1 MTEIKNFDGDIS
13 VGRHAVVGGNAKV
26 CGGMTVGKNLKVEGW
41 LDAKNLK
48 AANKGVFLNEES
60 LKNAYQEPKDGWWAL
75 VGDTLPAALWVASDG
90 KWRNTGGTGGDILL
104 ESEVLADIKERLARA
119 QEGVDAATTKNAEQD
134 KRLAN
139 AEVLNTKQNER
150 LLNYVYPKLYQL
162 NEGAGALPFDGMYS
176 GSASVLSGRKTA
188 AEEGCTYKVV
198 FALKKFLLQEISPG
212 GVTIGLYEEWDKIIS
227 DRDSSEHYAKRDC
240 LYYVYTE
247 GEGSYYYYVDADG
260 NISEKSGTY
269 VLRKLIDETKAK
281 VSTNTE
287 KLDVQERYV
296 AALNAASSEHSQKIG
311 AIEGRA
317 GNIET
322 KNAEQDKKIVS
333 LINRLNKQEE
343 VVVSLP
349 FDGFT
354 DTAADRLMP
363 FNPKDTYSYQLLF
376 STASNSFV
384 LRVVDNANQVT
395 KYIGTYSSWNAVDG
409 AQASSYYE
417 RRDTLYKYL
426 DLSYGA
432 YRYYYYGEDGSF
444 FEAPGTKYLSRI
456 IEKQG
461 GKIDENT
468 QKVEELQAQVS
479 SIEKVEDIQ
488 WGVGRHM
495 NVFIEKGDF
504 HIHGERT
511 DANDGLP
518 ILNAASGHTID
529 ARLTVLDSS
538 LTNGTGAKTDI
549 CVTQVL
555 RLSNRTGGDGHVFV
569 RTGQAVSKAELKAT
583 GSTKWSTW
591 EKLMGIFEKNAVT
604 NIDDLNTYTT
614 NGMYSGLFTNAESKS
629 LGGLQFNQ
637 GDTFLIVTVNGYAA
651 SAFGTAQLTQ
661 MLYLL
666 PTKKDNATA
675 KMYMRTAWWNVNANP
690 KRWEWGNF
698 DGLAKNSEVSG
709 MFGIISDAFE
719 GLDGRIDENKGKI
732 ESVEDKLNNYADT
745 FPQNPVASSES
756 NGLMSVT
763 DKAKVDNYPEQFVL
777 DLGILNSQADGEH
790 AAARSEVAGNRNIS
804 FIRFQVRGVHDLKT
818 TLIMQWPNGINVTA
832 QIMCVDKQQWRRN
845 VTGATG
851 VVGAPTNAYTWERT
865 APHKIDYDEQRRMI
879 QLKDYENKT
888 VSQGVELPL
897 ATSSQPGLMNST
909 DKTKL
914 DRLAIDTTWDEQQHM
929 NAFTETGEYHIHGI
943 RTRDNDGLPIINSGG
958 GHTID
963 GLLTVL
969 DSSLENGTGAKTDI
983 CVTQIL
989 RLSNR
994 TGGDGHVFVRTGQA
1008 VSKAELKATGSTK
1021 WGTWEK
1027 LMGIFEKNAV
1037 TNIADLDTYTTNGMY
1052 SGLFADTTLQ
1062 SLGGLQFTPGDTFL
1076 MVTVN
1081 GYAASTFGTPQ
1092 LTQMLYRLP
1101 SKQGSIGFARMYV
1114 RTAYWD
1120 ASAKSWNF
1128 QNWDKLATG
1137 NDLSPITEELQS
1149 AKTLANNNAG
1159 RISDVEGRVSGAEGR
1174 IAAIE
1179 NIIPEE
1185 YGLST
1190 IVELGSFKN
1199 FALLLSEA
1207 AKFERVS
1214 NIGISLMHG
1223 SYLNEGSLY
1232 NGAIIIQ
1239 QTNADSCTS
1248 VQYIFLEGRRFTRFI
1263 RYSSTDVVEV
1273 QGVQNDG
1280 VRDIELKGGV
1290 LQLIDMWSNP
1300 IGIGATLPDDSN
1312 IYEGNAT
1319 LSTVPIV
1326 MAKAQGGTVTAT
1338 LMPATSARAG
1348 VMTAADKEKLDAL
1361 SIGEGGGTVDNALL
1375 TEVQEKAQSAL
1386 NTAIAAKTTAQG
1398 AQTTADNANTAAQE
1412 AKATADGIAAKANSA
1427 SIAAAEAKQ
1436 TAGAAKSAADAAQT
1450 TANSAQT
1457 AAQEAKATATSAQ
1470 TTATSAQ
1477 TTATSAQTT
1486 ATSAQTTANSAQ
1498 AAAAEALSNSEN
1510 AQTAANAAQET
1521 ANSAREAATAA
1532 STAAQEAKSAAETA
1546 QSTATAAQTKNSEQD
1561 ARLDNIEARIDP
1573 DIAGRVWNED
1583 NGTPKAESYYG
1594 SVKALRDLPKRL
1606 GLGRYIVKDDRTRR
1620 KLDPNDSRKY
1630 LDGSPA
1636 KLDGSE
1642 GQCMWC
1648 WNGFYANIWHE
1659 GSRLIKAVTFDNP
1672 IGGETSIWIPA
1683 GGISWLGAGVM
1694 DRTNNILCSV
1704 INDSPQ
1710 FRGGGGAA
1718 LNPASYAKA
1727 PAADAPQITM
1737 LGMPA
1742 TNIYATNFG
1751 NYARKRGE
1759 GWEANWFV
1767 ARFVVE
1773 FLFEII
1779 MGTENSQAAFNAEND
1794 ANGLYQGGFG
1804 TGVADM
1810 PDWGN
1815 YNGSYPVIPTSVG
1828 LDAGDGVCLVPYKL
1842 PQTNGVAGDTYK
1854 TLNVPVFFGLVGAGY
1869 GHLWQWVRGLIMNA
1883 GEEQSLV
1890 YVAPSMYAAY
1900 DPNIVTDK
1908 IMVAEC
1914 PRASGWIMRKSYKGL
1929 CCMPTEIGGSS
1940 TLRYSDYFY
1949 ESSATSKGLR
1959 VRATGGVANYGA
1971 NAGASCTNANFAA
1984 TGANANYSA
1993 PLCYFA
1999 EDPII
2004 PESEK
2009 IEI

>member
-13 VGRHAVVGGNAKV
+13 VGRHAVVGGDAKV
-26 CGGMTVGKNLKVEGW
+26 CGDMTVGKNLKVEGW

-60 LKNAYQEPKDGWWAL
+60 LKKAYPVPKDGWWAL
-75 VGDTLPAALWVASDG
+75 VGNTLPAALWVAAG
-90 KWRNTGGTGGDILL
+90 GEWGNTGGTGGDILL
-104 ESEVLADIKERLARA
+104 ESEVLADIKERLTRA
-119 QEGVDAATTKNAEQD
+119 QEGVDAATKKNAEQD
-134 KRLAN
+134 NRLAN
-139 AEVLNTKQNER
+139 AEGLNTKQNER

-162 NEGAGALPFDGMYS
+162 NEGAGAHPFDGMYS

-188 AEEGCTYKVV
+188 AEEGYTYKVV
-198 FALKKFLLQEISPG
+198 FALGKFLLQEISPG

-227 DRDSSEHYAKRDC
+227 DRDSSEDYTRRDC
-240 LYYVYTE
+240 VYYVYTE

-260 NISEKSGTY
+260 NISEKAGTY

-296 AALNAASSEHSQKIG
+296 AALNAASSEHSQKIE

-322 KNAEQDKKIVS
+322 KNAEQDKEIVS
-333 LINRLNKQEE
+333 LINRLYKQEE
-343 VVVSLP
+343 VVVALP

-354 DTAADRLMP
+354 DAAADSLMLLK
-363 FNPKDTYSYQLLF
+363 PKDTYSYRVLF

-384 LRVVDNANQVT
+384 LSVTESINQT
-395 KYIGTYSSWNAVDG
+395 GKYIGTFSSWNAVDG

-444 FEAPGTKYLSRI
+444 FEAPGTKYLSKI

-488 WGVGRHM
+488 WGGGRHM

-538 LTNGTGAKTDI
+538 LTGGTGAKTD
-549 CVTQVL
+549 
-555 RLSNRTGGDGHVFV
+555 
-569 RTGQAVSKAELKAT
+569 A
-583 GSTKWSTW
+583 
-591 EKLMGIFEKNAVT
+591 
-604 NIDDLNTYTT
+604 
-614 NGMYSGLFTNAESKS
+614 
-629 LGGLQFNQ
+629 
-637 GDTFLIVTVNGYAA
+637 
-651 SAFGTAQLTQ
+651 
-661 MLYLL
+661 
-666 PTKKDNATA
+666 
-675 KMYMRTAWWNVNANP
+675 
-690 KRWEWGNF
+690 
-698 DGLAKNSEVSG
+698 
-709 MFGIISDAFE
+709 
-719 GLDGRIDENKGKI
+719 
-732 ESVEDKLNNYADT
+732 
-745 FPQNPVASSES
+745 
-756 NGLMSVT
+756 
-763 DKAKVDNYPEQFVL
+763 
-777 DLGILNSQADGEH
+777 
-790 AAARSEVAGNRNIS
+790 
-804 FIRFQVRGVHDLKT
+804 
-818 TLIMQWPNGINVTA
+818 
-832 QIMCVDKQQWRRN
+832 
-845 VTGATG
+845 
-851 VVGAPTNAYTWERT
+851 
-865 APHKIDYDEQRRMI
+865 
-879 QLKDYENKT
+879 
-888 VSQGVELPL
+888 
-897 ATSSQPGLMNST
+897 
-909 DKTKL
+909 
-914 DRLAIDTTWDEQQHM
+914 
-929 NAFTETGEYHIHGI
+929 
-943 RTRDNDGLPIINSGG
+943 
-958 GHTID
+958 
-963 GLLTVL
+963 
-969 DSSLENGTGAKTDI
+969 

-994 TGGDGHVFVRTGQA
+994 TGGDGHVYVRTAQA
-1008 VSKAELKATGSTK
+1008 ASKAELTATDSTK

-1027 LMGIFEKNAV
+1027 LMGMFEKNAV
-1037 TNIADLDTYTTNGMY
+1037 TNIAELDTYTTNGMY
-1052 SGLFADTTLQ
+1052 SGLFANTTLQ
-1062 SLGGLQFTPGDTFL
+1062 TLGGLQFTPGDTFL
-1076 MVTVN
+1076 LITVN
-1081 GYAASTFGTPQ
+1081 GYAASAFGTPQ

-1101 SKQGSIGFARMYV
+1101 AKTGSEQFPAKMYI
-1114 RTAYWD
+1114 RTAWWD
-1120 ASAKSWNF
+1120 ARSKSWIY
-1128 QNWDKLATG
+1128 QNWDKIATA
-1137 NDLSPITEELQS
+1137 NDLSPITATAQS

-1207 AKFERVS
+1207 AKLERVS

-1239 QTNADSCTS
+1239 QTNADGCTS

-1273 QGVQNDG
+1273 QSIQNDG

-1300 IGIGATLPDDSN
+1300 IGDGVSLPDSSN
-1312 IYEGNAT
+1312 IYEGNPT

-1326 MAKAQGGTVTAT
+1326 MTKSQGGTVTAT

-1361 SIGEGGGTVDNALL
+1361 SIGDGGGTVDNALL

-1398 AQTTADNANTAAQE
+1398 AKATADNANTAAQE

-1436 TAGAAKSAADAAQT
+1436 TADAAKATIEGIAA
-1450 TANSAQT
+1450 TASSAQT

-1477 TTATSAQTT
+1477 TTA
-1486 ATSAQTTANSAQ
+1486 N
-1498 AAAAEALSNSEN
+1498 AAKSAAET
-1510 AQTAANAAQET
+1510 AQTAADSAQET
-1521 ANSAREAATAA
+1521 ANSASETATAA

-1546 QSTATAAQTKNSEQD
+1546 QSTATAAQTKNTEQD

-1606 GLGRYIVKDDRTRR
+1606 GLGRYLVKDDRTRR

-1630 LDGSPA
+1630 LDDGSTA
-1636 KLDGSE
+1636 NLDGRD

-1659 GSRLIKAVTFDNP
+1659 GSRLIKAVTFDGPVGND
-1672 IGGETSIWIPA
+1672 ISIWIPA

-1694 DRTNNILCSV
+1694 DRTEMKLCSL
-1704 INDSPQ
+1704 ISDDERY
-1710 FRGGGGAA
+1710 RGGGGTA
-1718 LNPASYAKA
+1718 LDASKYTKA
-1727 PAADAPQITM
+1727 PADTTPQITM

-1742 TNIYATNFG
+1742 THISTTNFG
-1751 NYARKRGE
+1751 TYARKRGE

-1779 MGTENSQAAFNAEND
+1779 MGTENSQEAFNANKD
-1794 ANGLYQGGFG
+1794 TNGLYQGGFG
-1804 TGVADM
+1804 TGVTDM

-1815 YNGSYPVIPTSVG
+1815 YNGWYPVIPTSVG
-1828 LDAGDGVCLVPYKL
+1828 LEAGDGVCLVEYKL
-1842 PQTNGVAGDTYK
+1842 PQTNGVDGDTFK
-1854 TLNVPVFFGLVGAGY
+1854 TFNVPVFFGLVGAGY
-1869 GHLWQWVRGLIMNA
+1869 GNLWQWVRGLIMDA
-1883 GEEQSLV
+1883 GEEKSLV
-1890 YVAPSMYAAY
+1890 YVSPSMYSAY
-1900 DPNIVTDK
+1900 DPNTVNDK

-1914 PRASGWIMRKSYKGL
+1914 PRVSGWITRKSYKGI
-1929 CCMPTEIGGSS
+1929 CCMPTAIGGSP
-1940 TLRYSDYFY
+1940 TLRYSDHFY
-1949 ESSATSKGLR
+1949 TNSETSKGLR
-1959 VRATGGVANYGA
+1959 VRAAGGSAYHGA
-1971 NAGASCTNANFAA
+1971 FAGASCTLAHYTATYAYANC
-1984 TGANANYSA
+1984 SA
-1993 PLCYFA
+1993 PLCYFE

-2004 PESEK
+2004 DNISTMQ
-2009 IEI
+2009 

>member
-13 VGRHAVVGGNAKV
+13 VGRHAVVGGDAKV

-60 LKNAYQEPKDGWWAL
+60 LKKAYPVPNDGWWAL
-75 VGDTLPAALWVASDG
+75 VGDTLPAALWVAANG
-90 KWRNTGGTGGDILL
+90 EWAKTGGTGGDILL

-134 KRLAN
+134 SRLAN
-139 AEVLNTKQNER
+139 AEGLNTKQNER

-162 NEGAGALPFDGMYS
+162 NEGAGAHPFDGMYS

-188 AEEGCTYKVV
+188 AEEGYTYKVV
-198 FALKKFLLQEISPG
+198 FALGKFLLQEISPG

-227 DRDSSEHYAKRDC
+227 DRDSSEDYTRRDC
-240 LYYVYTE
+240 VYYVYTE

-260 NISEKSGTY
+260 NISEKAGTY
-269 VLRKLIDETKAK
+269 VLRELIDETKAK

-296 AALNAASSEHSQKIG
+296 AALNAASSEHSQKID
-311 AIEGRA
+311 AIEVRA

-333 LINRLNKQEE
+333 LINRLYEQEE
-343 VVVSLP
+343 VVVALP

-363 FNPKDTYSYQLLF
+363 FNPKDTYSYHLLF

-409 AQASSYYE
+409 VQASSYYE

-444 FEAPGTKYLSRI
+444 FEAPGTKYLSKI

-488 WGVGRHM
+488 WGGGRHM

-538 LTNGTGAKTDI
+538 LTGGTGAKTD
-549 CVTQVL
+549 
-555 RLSNRTGGDGHVFV
+555 
-569 RTGQAVSKAELKAT
+569 A
-583 GSTKWSTW
+583 
-591 EKLMGIFEKNAVT
+591 
-604 NIDDLNTYTT
+604 
-614 NGMYSGLFTNAESKS
+614 
-629 LGGLQFNQ
+629 
-637 GDTFLIVTVNGYAA
+637 
-651 SAFGTAQLTQ
+651 
-661 MLYLL
+661 
-666 PTKKDNATA
+666 
-675 KMYMRTAWWNVNANP
+675 
-690 KRWEWGNF
+690 
-698 DGLAKNSEVSG
+698 
-709 MFGIISDAFE
+709 
-719 GLDGRIDENKGKI
+719 
-732 ESVEDKLNNYADT
+732 
-745 FPQNPVASSES
+745 
-756 NGLMSVT
+756 
-763 DKAKVDNYPEQFVL
+763 
-777 DLGILNSQADGEH
+777 
-790 AAARSEVAGNRNIS
+790 
-804 FIRFQVRGVHDLKT
+804 
-818 TLIMQWPNGINVTA
+818 
-832 QIMCVDKQQWRRN
+832 
-845 VTGATG
+845 
-851 VVGAPTNAYTWERT
+851 
-865 APHKIDYDEQRRMI
+865 
-879 QLKDYENKT
+879 
-888 VSQGVELPL
+888 
-897 ATSSQPGLMNST
+897 
-909 DKTKL
+909 
-914 DRLAIDTTWDEQQHM
+914 
-929 NAFTETGEYHIHGI
+929 
-943 RTRDNDGLPIINSGG
+943 
-958 GHTID
+958 
-963 GLLTVL
+963 
-969 DSSLENGTGAKTDI
+969 

-994 TGGDGHVFVRTGQA
+994 AGGDGHVYVRTA
-1008 VSKAELKATGSTK
+1008 HAATKSQLATPSSTA

-1081 GYAASTFGTPQ
+1081 GYAASAFGTPQ

-1101 SKQGSIGFARMYV
+1101 SKQGSSGFARMYV

-1120 ASAKSWNF
+1120 ASAKSWNY
-1128 QNWDKLATG
+1128 QNWDKIATA
-1137 NDLSPITEELQS
+1137 NDLSPITEGLQS
-1149 AKTLANNNAG
+1149 TKTLANNNAG

-1273 QGVQNDG
+1273 QSIQNDG
-1280 VRDIELKGGV
+1280 VRDIELNGGV

-1300 IGIGATLPDDSN
+1300 IGDGVSLPDSSN
-1312 IYEGNAT
+1312 IYEGNPT

-1326 MAKAQGGTVTAT
+1326 MTKSQGGTVTAT

-1361 SIGEGGGTVDNALL
+1361 SIGEGGGTVDNAIL

-1398 AQTTADNANTAAQE
+1398 AQTTANNANTAAQE

-1436 TAGAAKSAADAAQT
+1436 TADA
-1450 TANSAQT
+1450 
-1457 AAQEAKATATSAQ
+1457 
-1470 TTATSAQ
+1470 
-1477 TTATSAQTT
+1477 
-1486 ATSAQTTANSAQ
+1486 
-1498 AAAAEALSNSEN
+1498 
-1510 AQTAANAAQET
+1510 
-1521 ANSAREAATAA
+1521 
-1532 STAAQEAKSAAETA
+1532 AKSAAETA
-1546 QSTATAAQTKNSEQD
+1546 QTAATSAQETANSASEKATAASNAAQEAKTAAGNANNLATEAKSKNTEQDTRLNTAEATINSEKAKFEALKVEFEKVKNSIGV
-1561 ARLDNIEARIDP
+1561 NI
-1573 DIAGRVWNED
+1573 
-1583 NGTPKAESYYG
+1583 YG
-1594 SVKALRDLPKRL
+1594 SVRVSGISDPQLTFR
-1606 GLGRYIVKDDRTRR
+1606 RYIADGAAGNPLDVIHPCLVEKGTGKLLHVLQNLNFEKDINGAPR
-1620 KLDPNDSRKY
+1620 KI
-1630 LDGSPA
+1630 
-1636 KLDGSE
+1636 DGSE
-1642 GQCMWC
+1642 GEVYITNTEPIYHITGHVYVNGVSYDVFLRSLYPFTWQGKEAEVIEPFGLSPDNCVAHKDDDGVTRMHSVYNPEWAGSYYAM
-1648 WNGFYANIWHE
+1648 NGFVGKYVYEGVGNAMTDTYDASGALFDGAGGLASVNISLTNGEQYAMNMNEDTTKTVPFFNEHAYALELFIGHMYAEGGTYDAHNAALMGSGFTANDNVTTAAHFNADNEPAVNGARYLGGDGNTTRYVNNSSYGQWYANGTKKYLPDMLTTWSSPWKIMERQRVMAYAIERNIPELTWFAFEGNKYKWRSVSGFAGPNDGVMTCVVFKIFSTQFAADMVDPTGGASLEGHRIDFMITGAMYRGWSTDVSPSRWDSGLIFTTDNTALYKAYIQRDQSKMVKSAPADANADTVLPFE
-1659 GSRLIKAVTFDNP
+1659 GSYEYIGSVQGIQRNYRRDFSDGSLFHAKSTEQSKGGNLHTYIGAYNWYDSHSSAAGLRSVRGFRRGDRAYSADLSPCTVNAFSAPSHAVTL
-1672 IGGETSIWIPA
+1672 I
-1683 GGISWLGAGVM
+1683 
-1694 DRTNNILCSV
+1694 
-1704 INDSPQ
+1704 
-1710 FRGGGGAA
+1710 
-1718 LNPASYAKA
+1718 
-1727 PAADAPQITM
+1727 
-1737 LGMPA
+1737 
-1742 TNIYATNFG
+1742 
-1751 NYARKRGE
+1751 
-1759 GWEANWFV
+1759 
-1767 ARFVVE
+1767 
-1773 FLFEII
+1773 
-1779 MGTENSQAAFNAEND
+1779 
-1794 ANGLYQGGFG
+1794 GFG
-1804 TGVADM
+1804 T
-1810 PDWGN
+1810 
-1815 YNGSYPVIPTSVG
+1815 
-1828 LDAGDGVCLVPYKL
+1828 C
-1842 PQTNGVAGDTYK
+1842 
-1854 TLNVPVFFGLVGAGY
+1854 
-1869 GHLWQWVRGLIMNA
+1869 VR
-1883 GEEQSLV
+1883 
-1890 YVAPSMYAAY
+1890 
-1900 DPNIVTDK
+1900 IVKET
-1908 IMVAEC
+1908 
-1914 PRASGWIMRKSYKGL
+1914 
-1929 CCMPTEIGGSS
+1929 
-1940 TLRYSDYFY
+1940 
-1949 ESSATSKGLR
+1949 
-1959 VRATGGVANYGA
+1959 
-1971 NAGASCTNANFAA
+1971 
-1984 TGANANYSA
+1984 
-1993 PLCYFA
+1993 
-1999 EDPII
+1999 
-2004 PESEK
+2004 
-2009 IEI
+2009 

>member
-13 VGRHAVVGGNAKV
+13 VGRHAVVGGDAKV
-26 CGGMTVGKNLKVEGW
+26 CGGVTVGKNLKVEGW

-60 LKNAYQEPKDGWWAL
+60 LKKAYPVPKDGWWAL
-75 VGDTLPAALWVASDG
+75 VGDALPAALWVAADG
-90 KWRNTGGTGGDILL
+90 EWGNTGGTGGDILL
-104 ESEVLADIKERLARA
+104 ESEVLADIKERLTRA

-134 KRLAN
+134 NRLAN
-139 AEVLNTKQNER
+139 AEGLNTKQNER

-188 AEEGCTYKVV
+188 AEEGYTYKVV

-212 GVTIGLYEEWDKIIS
+212 GVTVGLYEEWDKIIS
-227 DRDSSEHYAKRDC
+227 GRGSSEDYAKRDC

-247 GEGSYYYYVDADG
+247 GEGSYYYYVDTDG

-269 VLRKLIDETKAK
+269 VLRKLIDKTKAE
-281 VSTNTE
+281 VSINTE

-296 AALNAASSEHSQKIG
+296 AALNAASSEHSQKIE

-317 GNIET
+317 GEIEA
-322 KNAEQDKKIVS
+322 KNSDQDKKIVS
-333 LINRLNKQEE
+333 LINRLKKQEE
-343 VVVSLP
+343 VVVALP

-354 DTAADRLMP
+354 DAAADSLMLLK
-363 FNPKDTYSYQLLF
+363 PKDTYSYRVLF

-384 LRVVDNANQVT
+384 LSVTENVNQT
-395 KYIGTYSSWNAVDG
+395 GKYIGTFSSWNAVDG

-432 YRYYYYGEDGSF
+432 YRYYFYGEDGSF
-444 FEAPGTKYLSRI
+444 FEAPGTKYLSKI

-488 WGVGRHM
+488 WGGGRHM

-538 LTNGTGAKTDI
+538 LTGGTGAKTD
-549 CVTQVL
+549 
-555 RLSNRTGGDGHVFV
+555 
-569 RTGQAVSKAELKAT
+569 A
-583 GSTKWSTW
+583 
-591 EKLMGIFEKNAVT
+591 
-604 NIDDLNTYTT
+604 
-614 NGMYSGLFTNAESKS
+614 
-629 LGGLQFNQ
+629 
-637 GDTFLIVTVNGYAA
+637 
-651 SAFGTAQLTQ
+651 
-661 MLYLL
+661 
-666 PTKKDNATA
+666 
-675 KMYMRTAWWNVNANP
+675 
-690 KRWEWGNF
+690 
-698 DGLAKNSEVSG
+698 
-709 MFGIISDAFE
+709 
-719 GLDGRIDENKGKI
+719 
-732 ESVEDKLNNYADT
+732 
-745 FPQNPVASSES
+745 
-756 NGLMSVT
+756 
-763 DKAKVDNYPEQFVL
+763 
-777 DLGILNSQADGEH
+777 
-790 AAARSEVAGNRNIS
+790 
-804 FIRFQVRGVHDLKT
+804 
-818 TLIMQWPNGINVTA
+818 
-832 QIMCVDKQQWRRN
+832 
-845 VTGATG
+845 
-851 VVGAPTNAYTWERT
+851 
-865 APHKIDYDEQRRMI
+865 
-879 QLKDYENKT
+879 
-888 VSQGVELPL
+888 
-897 ATSSQPGLMNST
+897 
-909 DKTKL
+909 
-914 DRLAIDTTWDEQQHM
+914 
-929 NAFTETGEYHIHGI
+929 
-943 RTRDNDGLPIINSGG
+943 
-958 GHTID
+958 
-963 GLLTVL
+963 
-969 DSSLENGTGAKTDI
+969 

-994 TGGDGHVFVRTGQA
+994 MGGDGHVYVRTAQA
-1008 VSKAELKATGSTK
+1008 ASKAELTATDNTR

-1027 LMGIFEKNAV
+1027 LMGMFEKNAV
-1037 TNIADLDTYTTNGMY
+1037 ENATDLDTYTTNGMY
-1052 SGLFADTTLQ
+1052 SGVFMFSGYQQNWGVAI
-1062 SLGGLQFTPGDTFL
+1062 TPGSTFL
-1076 MVTVN
+1076 LVTVN
-1081 GYAASTFGTPQ
+1081 GYAVAKAGLTPQ
-1092 LTQMLYRLP
+1092 LTQMLYLLP
-1101 SKQGSIGFARMYV
+1101 AKDFNAHAKMYL
-1114 RTAYWD
+1114 RTAYWNV
-1120 ASAKSWNF
+1120 SAKSWNY
-1128 QNWDKLATG
+1128 QNWDKIATS
-1137 NDLSPITEELQS
+1137 NDLSPITEEVQS

-1248 VQYIFLEGRRFTRFI
+1248 VQYIFLESRRFTRFI

-1361 SIGEGGGTVDNALL
+1361 SIGDGGGTVDNALL

-1386 NTAIAAKTTAQG
+1386 NTARAAQTAAQGAKTTAN
-1398 AQTTADNANTAAQE
+1398 NANTAAQE
-1412 AKATADGIAAKANSA
+1412 AKVTADGIAAKANGA
-1427 SIAAAEAKQ
+1427 SIAAAEAKTAATSAQ
-1436 TAGAAKSAADAAQT
+1436 TAATSAQTAATAAQT
-1450 TANSAQT
+1450 TANSAHT
-1457 AAQEAKATATSAQ
+1457 AAQEAKE
-1470 TTATSAQ
+1470 
-1477 TTATSAQTT
+1477 
-1486 ATSAQTTANSAQ
+1486 
-1498 AAAAEALSNSEN
+1498 AAAANAENIAEVREAMITNISVDGDAEGVNIIAENTLTHAGLAMKIPNADVRSNKAGVVTGTEINALYEIDLAAADVTNIGFEKDAEKNKITLTGIGQLGQYQSSGIELTPATSELAGLMSATDKIKLDSVESTAN
-1510 AQTAANAAQET
+1510 AAKSAAETAKTAADTAQET
-1521 ANSAREAATAA
+1521 ANSARETATAA

-1546 QSTATAAQTKNSEQD
+1546 QSTATAAQTKNTEQD

-1630 LDGSPA
+1630 LDGTPA
-1636 KLDGSE
+1636 KLDGTD

-1659 GSRLIKAVTFDNP
+1659 GSRLIKAVTFDRPVGND
-1672 IGGETSIWIPA
+1672 ISIWIPA
-1683 GGISWLGAGVM
+1683 GGISWLGAGVI
-1694 DRTNNILCSV
+1694 DRGDAPFTDKTKWKLCSV
-1704 INDSPQ
+1704 INNSEQ
-1710 FRGGGGAA
+1710 FRGGGGVA
-1718 LNPASYAKA
+1718 LDASKYSKA
-1727 PAADAPQITM
+1727 PADTTPQITM

-1742 TNIYATNFG
+1742 TDISTTDFG
-1751 NYARKRGE
+1751 TYARKRGE

-1767 ARFVVE
+1767 AQFVVE

-1779 MGTENSQAAFNAEND
+1779 MGTESSQKAFNENKD

-1804 TGVADM
+1804 AGVTDM
-1810 PDWGN
+1810 PDWNN

-1828 LDAGDGVCLVPYKL
+1828 LEAGDGVCLVPYSL
-1842 PQTNGVAGDTYK
+1842 PQTNGVGGDTYK
-1854 TLNVPVFFGLVGAGY
+1854 TFNLPVFFGLVGAGY

-1900 DPNIVTDK
+1900 DPSIVTDK

-1929 CCMPTEIGGSS
+1929 CCMPTAIGGS
-1940 TLRYSDYFY
+1940 TNLRYSDKFY
-1949 ESSATSKGLR
+1949 TNAETSKGLR
-1959 VRATGGVANYGA
+1959 VRAAGGYAGTVTA
-1971 NAGASCTNANFAA
+1971 AGASCADATAA
-1984 TGANANYSA
+1984 DADAYALYSA
-1993 PLCYFA
+1993 PLCYFE
-1999 EDPII
+1999 EDPVI
-2004 PESEK
+2004 PQSQS
-2009 IEI
+2009 IANN

>member
-13 VGRHAVVGGNAKV
+13 VGRHAVVGGDAKV
-26 CGGMTVGKNLKVEGW
+26 CGGVTVGKNLKVEGW

-60 LKNAYQEPKDGWWAL
+60 LKKAYPVPKDGWWAL
-75 VGDTLPAALWVASDG
+75 VGDTLPAALWVAADG
-90 KWRNTGGTGGDILL
+90 EWGNTGGTGGDILL
-104 ESEVLADIKERLARA
+104 ESEVLADIKERLTRA

-134 KRLAN
+134 NRLAN
-139 AEVLNTKQNER
+139 AEVLSTKQNER

-188 AEEGCTYKVV
+188 AEDGFTYKVV

-212 GVTIGLYEEWDKIIS
+212 GVTVGLYEEWDEIIS
-227 DRDSSEHYAKRDC
+227 GRGSSEDYTKRDR

-247 GEGSYYYYVDADG
+247 GEGSCYYYVDADG

-269 VLRKLIDETKAK
+269 VLRKLIDKTSAE
-281 VSTNTE
+281 VSINTE

-296 AALNAASSEHSQKIG
+296 AALNAASSEHSQKIED
-311 AIEGRA
+311 IEGRA
-317 GNIET
+317 GNIEA
-322 KNAEQDKKIVS
+322 KNSDQDKKIVS
-333 LINRLNKQEE
+333 LINRLKKQEE
-343 VVVSLP
+343 VVVALP

-409 AQASSYYE
+409 VQASSYYE

-426 DLSYGA
+426 DFSYGA

-488 WGVGRHM
+488 WGGGRHM

-538 LTNGTGAKTDI
+538 LTGGTGAKTD
-549 CVTQVL
+549 
-555 RLSNRTGGDGHVFV
+555 
-569 RTGQAVSKAELKAT
+569 A
-583 GSTKWSTW
+583 
-591 EKLMGIFEKNAVT
+591 
-604 NIDDLNTYTT
+604 
-614 NGMYSGLFTNAESKS
+614 
-629 LGGLQFNQ
+629 
-637 GDTFLIVTVNGYAA
+637 
-651 SAFGTAQLTQ
+651 
-661 MLYLL
+661 
-666 PTKKDNATA
+666 
-675 KMYMRTAWWNVNANP
+675 
-690 KRWEWGNF
+690 
-698 DGLAKNSEVSG
+698 
-709 MFGIISDAFE
+709 
-719 GLDGRIDENKGKI
+719 
-732 ESVEDKLNNYADT
+732 
-745 FPQNPVASSES
+745 
-756 NGLMSVT
+756 
-763 DKAKVDNYPEQFVL
+763 
-777 DLGILNSQADGEH
+777 
-790 AAARSEVAGNRNIS
+790 
-804 FIRFQVRGVHDLKT
+804 
-818 TLIMQWPNGINVTA
+818 
-832 QIMCVDKQQWRRN
+832 
-845 VTGATG
+845 
-851 VVGAPTNAYTWERT
+851 
-865 APHKIDYDEQRRMI
+865 
-879 QLKDYENKT
+879 
-888 VSQGVELPL
+888 
-897 ATSSQPGLMNST
+897 
-909 DKTKL
+909 
-914 DRLAIDTTWDEQQHM
+914 
-929 NAFTETGEYHIHGI
+929 
-943 RTRDNDGLPIINSGG
+943 
-958 GHTID
+958 
-963 GLLTVL
+963 
-969 DSSLENGTGAKTDI
+969 

-994 TGGDGHVFVRTGQA
+994 TGGDGHVYVRTAQA
-1008 VSKAELKATGSTK
+1008 ASKAELTATDNTR

-1027 LMGIFEKNAV
+1027 LMGMFEKNAV
-1037 TNIADLDTYTTNGMY
+1037 ENATDLDTYTTNGMY
-1052 SGLFADTTLQ
+1052 SGVFMFSGYQQNWGVAI
-1062 SLGGLQFTPGDTFL
+1062 TPGSTFL
-1076 MVTVN
+1076 LVTVN
-1081 GYAASTFGTPQ
+1081 GYAVAKAGLTPQ
-1092 LTQMLYRLP
+1092 LTQMLYLLP
-1101 SKQGSIGFARMYV
+1101 AKDFNAPAKMYL
-1114 RTAYWD
+1114 RTAYWNV
-1120 ASAKSWNF
+1120 SAKSWNY
-1128 QNWDKLATG
+1128 QNWDKIATA
-1137 NDLSPITEELQS
+1137 NDLSPITEEAQS

-1159 RISDVEGRVSGAEGR
+1159 RISDIEGRVSGAEGR

-1300 IGIGATLPDDSN
+1300 IGVGATLPDDSN

-1386 NTAIAAKTTAQG
+1386 NAAIAAKTTAQG

-1486 ATSAQTTANSAQ
+1486 ANSAQ
-1498 AAAAEALSNSEN
+1498 AAAAEALSNSETMQ
-1510 AQTAANAAQET
+1510 AAANAAKET
-1521 ANSAREAATAA
+1521 ANSARETATAA

-1546 QSTATAAQTKNSEQD
+1546 QSTATAAQTTAENAQNKLINYADTFPQNPVASSESNGLMSADDKAKFEALKVEFEKVKNSIGV
-1561 ARLDNIEARIDP
+1561 NI
-1573 DIAGRVWNED
+1573 
-1583 NGTPKAESYYG
+1583 YG
-1594 SVKALRDLPKRL
+1594 SVRVSGISDPKLTFR
-1606 GLGRYIVKDDRTRR
+1606 RYISDGAAGNPLDVIHPCLVEKGTGKLLHVLQNLNFEKDINGAPR
-1620 KLDPNDSRKY
+1620 KI
-1630 LDGSPA
+1630 
-1636 KLDGSE
+1636 DGSE
-1642 GQCMWC
+1642 GEVYITNTEPIYHITGHVYVNGVSYDVFLRSLYPFTWQGKEAEVIEPFGLSPDNCVAHRDDDGVTRMHSVYNPEWAGSYYAM
-1648 WNGFYANIWHE
+1648 NGFVGKYVYEGIGNAMTDTYDASGALFDGAGGLASVAISLTNGEQYAMNMNEDTTKTVPFFNEHAYALELFIGHMYAEGGTYDAHNAALMGSGFTANDNVTTAAHFNADNEPAVNGARYLGGDGNTTRYVNNSSYVQWYANGTKNYLPAMLTNWSSPWKIMERQRVMAYAIERNIPELTWFAFE
-1659 GSRLIKAVTFDNP
+1659 GNTYKRRSVSGVAGPTDGVLTCVASPIFSTQFAADMVDQSGGASLEGHRIDFMITGAMYRGWSTDVSPSRWDSGLIFTTDNTALYKAYIQRDQSKMIKSAPADANADTVLPFEESYEYICSVQGIQRNYRRDFSDGSLFHAKSTEQSKGGNLHTHIGAYNWYDSKSSAAGLRSVRGFRRGYAAYANLSPCTVYAFSAPSYANP
-1672 IGGETSIWIPA
+1672 II
-1683 GGISWLGAGVM
+1683 
-1694 DRTNNILCSV
+1694 
-1704 INDSPQ
+1704 
-1710 FRGGGGAA
+1710 
-1718 LNPASYAKA
+1718 
-1727 PAADAPQITM
+1727 
-1737 LGMPA
+1737 
-1742 TNIYATNFG
+1742 
-1751 NYARKRGE
+1751 
-1759 GWEANWFV
+1759 
-1767 ARFVVE
+1767 
-1773 FLFEII
+1773 
-1779 MGTENSQAAFNAEND
+1779 
-1794 ANGLYQGGFG
+1794 GFG
-1804 TGVADM
+1804 T
-1810 PDWGN
+1810 
-1815 YNGSYPVIPTSVG
+1815 
-1828 LDAGDGVCLVPYKL
+1828 C
-1842 PQTNGVAGDTYK
+1842 
-1854 TLNVPVFFGLVGAGY
+1854 
-1869 GHLWQWVRGLIMNA
+1869 VRIA
-1883 GEEQSLV
+1883 KE
-1890 YVAPSMYAAY
+1890 
-1900 DPNIVTDK
+1900 T
-1908 IMVAEC
+1908 
-1914 PRASGWIMRKSYKGL
+1914 
-1929 CCMPTEIGGSS
+1929 
-1940 TLRYSDYFY
+1940 
-1949 ESSATSKGLR
+1949 
-1959 VRATGGVANYGA
+1959 
-1971 NAGASCTNANFAA
+1971 
-1984 TGANANYSA
+1984 
-1993 PLCYFA
+1993 
-1999 EDPII
+1999 
-2004 PESEK
+2004 
-2009 IEI
+2009 

>member
-13 VGRHAVVGGNAKV
+13 VGRHAVVGGDAKV
-26 CGGMTVGKNLKVEGW
+26 CGDMTVGKNLKVEGW

-60 LKNAYQEPKDGWWAL
+60 LKKAYPVPKDGWWAL
-75 VGDTLPAALWVASDG
+75 VGNTLPAALWVAAG
-90 KWRNTGGTGGDILL
+90 GEWGNTGGTGGDILL
-104 ESEVLADIKERLARA
+104 ESEVLADIKERLTRA
-119 QEGVDAATTKNAEQD
+119 QEGVDAATKKNAEQD
-134 KRLAN
+134 NRLAN
-139 AEVLNTKQNER
+139 AEGLNTKQNER

-162 NEGAGALPFDGMYS
+162 NEGAGAHPFDGMYS

-188 AEEGCTYKVV
+188 AEEGYTYKVV
-198 FALKKFLLQEISPG
+198 FALGKFLLQEISPG

-227 DRDSSEHYAKRDC
+227 DRDSSEDYTRRDC
-240 LYYVYTE
+240 VYYVYTE

-260 NISEKSGTY
+260 NISEKAGTY

-296 AALNAASSEHSQKIG
+296 AALNAASSEHSQKIE

-322 KNAEQDKKIVS
+322 KNAEQDKEIVS
-333 LINRLNKQEE
+333 LINRLYKQEE
-343 VVVSLP
+343 VVVALP

-354 DTAADRLMP
+354 DAAADSLMLLK
-363 FNPKDTYSYQLLF
+363 PKDTYSYRVLF

-384 LRVVDNANQVT
+384 LSVTESINQT
-395 KYIGTYSSWNAVDG
+395 GKYIGTFSSWNAVDG

-444 FEAPGTKYLSRI
+444 FEAPGTKYLSKI

-488 WGVGRHM
+488 WGGGRHM

-538 LTNGTGAKTDI
+538 LTGGTGAKTD
-549 CVTQVL
+549 
-555 RLSNRTGGDGHVFV
+555 
-569 RTGQAVSKAELKAT
+569 A
-583 GSTKWSTW
+583 
-591 EKLMGIFEKNAVT
+591 
-604 NIDDLNTYTT
+604 
-614 NGMYSGLFTNAESKS
+614 
-629 LGGLQFNQ
+629 
-637 GDTFLIVTVNGYAA
+637 
-651 SAFGTAQLTQ
+651 
-661 MLYLL
+661 
-666 PTKKDNATA
+666 
-675 KMYMRTAWWNVNANP
+675 
-690 KRWEWGNF
+690 
-698 DGLAKNSEVSG
+698 
-709 MFGIISDAFE
+709 
-719 GLDGRIDENKGKI
+719 
-732 ESVEDKLNNYADT
+732 
-745 FPQNPVASSES
+745 
-756 NGLMSVT
+756 
-763 DKAKVDNYPEQFVL
+763 
-777 DLGILNSQADGEH
+777 
-790 AAARSEVAGNRNIS
+790 
-804 FIRFQVRGVHDLKT
+804 
-818 TLIMQWPNGINVTA
+818 
-832 QIMCVDKQQWRRN
+832 
-845 VTGATG
+845 
-851 VVGAPTNAYTWERT
+851 
-865 APHKIDYDEQRRMI
+865 
-879 QLKDYENKT
+879 
-888 VSQGVELPL
+888 
-897 ATSSQPGLMNST
+897 
-909 DKTKL
+909 
-914 DRLAIDTTWDEQQHM
+914 
-929 NAFTETGEYHIHGI
+929 
-943 RTRDNDGLPIINSGG
+943 
-958 GHTID
+958 
-963 GLLTVL
+963 
-969 DSSLENGTGAKTDI
+969 

-994 TGGDGHVFVRTGQA
+994 TGGDGHVYVRTAQA
-1008 VSKAELKATGSTK
+1008 ASKAELTATDSTK

-1027 LMGIFEKNAV
+1027 LMGMFEKNAV
-1037 TNIADLDTYTTNGMY
+1037 TNIAELDTYTTNGMY
-1052 SGLFADTTLQ
+1052 SGLFANTTLQ
-1062 SLGGLQFTPGDTFL
+1062 TLGGLQFTPGDTFL
-1076 MVTVN
+1076 LITVN
-1081 GYAASTFGTPQ
+1081 GYAASAFGTPQ

-1101 SKQGSIGFARMYV
+1101 AKTGSEQFPAKMYI
-1114 RTAYWD
+1114 RTAWWD
-1120 ASAKSWNF
+1120 ARSKSWIY
-1128 QNWDKLATG
+1128 QNWDKIATA
-1137 NDLSPITEELQS
+1137 NDLSPITATAQS

-1207 AKFERVS
+1207 AKLERVS

-1239 QTNADSCTS
+1239 QTNADGCTS

-1273 QGVQNDG
+1273 QSIQNDG

-1300 IGIGATLPDDSN
+1300 IGDGVSLPDSSN
-1312 IYEGNAT
+1312 IYEGNPT

-1326 MAKAQGGTVTAT
+1326 MTKSQGGTVTAT

-1361 SIGEGGGTVDNALL
+1361 SIGDGGGTVDNALL

-1398 AQTTADNANTAAQE
+1398 AKATADNANTAAQE

-1436 TAGAAKSAADAAQT
+1436 TADAAKATIEGIAA
-1450 TANSAQT
+1450 TASSAQT

-1477 TTATSAQTT
+1477 TTA
-1486 ATSAQTTANSAQ
+1486 N
-1498 AAAAEALSNSEN
+1498 AAKSAAET
-1510 AQTAANAAQET
+1510 AQTAADSAQET
-1521 ANSAREAATAA
+1521 ANSASETATAA

-1546 QSTATAAQTKNSEQD
+1546 QSTATAAQTKNTEQD

-1606 GLGRYIVKDDRTRR
+1606 GLGRYLVKDDRTRR

-1630 LDGSPA
+1630 LDDGSTA
-1636 KLDGSE
+1636 NLDGRD

-1659 GSRLIKAVTFDNP
+1659 GSRLIKAVTFDGPVGND
-1672 IGGETSIWIPA
+1672 ISIWIPA

-1694 DRTNNILCSV
+1694 DRTEMKLCSL
-1704 INDSPQ
+1704 ISDDERY
-1710 FRGGGGAA
+1710 RGGGGTA
-1718 LNPASYAKA
+1718 LDASKYTKA
-1727 PAADAPQITM
+1727 PADTTPQITM

-1742 TNIYATNFG
+1742 THISTTNFG
-1751 NYARKRGE
+1751 TYARKRGE

-1779 MGTENSQAAFNAEND
+1779 MGTENSQEAFNANKD
-1794 ANGLYQGGFG
+1794 TNGLYQGGFG
-1804 TGVADM
+1804 TGVTDM

-1815 YNGSYPVIPTSVG
+1815 YNGWYPVIPTSVG
-1828 LDAGDGVCLVPYKL
+1828 LEAGDGVCLVEYKL
-1842 PQTNGVAGDTYK
+1842 PQTNGVDGDTFK
-1854 TLNVPVFFGLVGAGY
+1854 TFNVPVFFGLVGAGY
-1869 GHLWQWVRGLIMNA
+1869 GNLWQWVRGLIMDA
-1883 GEEQSLV
+1883 GEEKSLV
-1890 YVAPSMYAAY
+1890 YVSPSMYSAY
-1900 DPNIVTDK
+1900 DPNTVNDK

-1914 PRASGWIMRKSYKGL
+1914 PRVSGWITRKSYKGI
-1929 CCMPTEIGGSS
+1929 CCMPTAIGGSP
-1940 TLRYSDYFY
+1940 TLRYSDHFY
-1949 ESSATSKGLR
+1949 TNSETSKGLR
-1959 VRATGGVANYGA
+1959 VRAAGGNANGGTA
-1971 NAGASCTNANFAA
+1971 AGASCTNAYGTAA
-1984 TGANANYSA
+1984 GANATYSA
-1993 PLCYFA
+1993 PLCYFE

-2004 PESEK
+2004 DNISTMQ
-2009 IEI
+2009 

>member
-13 VGRHAVVGGNAKV
+13 VGRHAVVGGDAKV
-26 CGGMTVGKNLKVEGW
+26 CGGVTVGKNLKVEGW

-60 LKNAYQEPKDGWWAL
+60 LKKAYPVPKDGWWAL
-75 VGDTLPAALWVASDG
+75 VGDALPAALWVAADG
-90 KWRNTGGTGGDILL
+90 EWGNTGGTGGDILL
-104 ESEVLADIKERLARA
+104 ESEVLADIKERLTRA

-134 KRLAN
+134 NRLAN
-139 AEVLNTKQNER
+139 AEGLNTKQNER

-188 AEEGCTYKVV
+188 AEEGYTYKVV

-212 GVTIGLYEEWDKIIS
+212 GVTVGLYEEWDKIIS
-227 DRDSSEHYAKRDC
+227 GRGSSEDYAKRDC

-247 GEGSYYYYVDADG
+247 GEGSYYYYVDTDG

-269 VLRKLIDETKAK
+269 VLRKLIDKTKAE
-281 VSTNTE
+281 VSINTE

-296 AALNAASSEHSQKIG
+296 AALNAASSEHSQKIE

-317 GNIET
+317 GEIEA
-322 KNAEQDKKIVS
+322 KNSDQDKKIVS
-333 LINRLNKQEE
+333 LINRLKKQEE
-343 VVVSLP
+343 VVVALP

-354 DTAADRLMP
+354 DAAADSLMLLK
-363 FNPKDTYSYQLLF
+363 PKDTYSYRVLF

-384 LRVVDNANQVT
+384 LSVTENVNQT
-395 KYIGTYSSWNAVDG
+395 GKYIGTFSSWNAVDG

-432 YRYYYYGEDGSF
+432 YRYYFYGEDGSF
-444 FEAPGTKYLSRI
+444 FEAPGTKYLSKI

-488 WGVGRHM
+488 WGGGRHM

-538 LTNGTGAKTDI
+538 LTGGTGAKTD
-549 CVTQVL
+549 
-555 RLSNRTGGDGHVFV
+555 
-569 RTGQAVSKAELKAT
+569 A
-583 GSTKWSTW
+583 
-591 EKLMGIFEKNAVT
+591 
-604 NIDDLNTYTT
+604 
-614 NGMYSGLFTNAESKS
+614 
-629 LGGLQFNQ
+629 
-637 GDTFLIVTVNGYAA
+637 
-651 SAFGTAQLTQ
+651 
-661 MLYLL
+661 
-666 PTKKDNATA
+666 
-675 KMYMRTAWWNVNANP
+675 
-690 KRWEWGNF
+690 
-698 DGLAKNSEVSG
+698 
-709 MFGIISDAFE
+709 
-719 GLDGRIDENKGKI
+719 
-732 ESVEDKLNNYADT
+732 
-745 FPQNPVASSES
+745 
-756 NGLMSVT
+756 
-763 DKAKVDNYPEQFVL
+763 
-777 DLGILNSQADGEH
+777 
-790 AAARSEVAGNRNIS
+790 
-804 FIRFQVRGVHDLKT
+804 
-818 TLIMQWPNGINVTA
+818 
-832 QIMCVDKQQWRRN
+832 
-845 VTGATG
+845 
-851 VVGAPTNAYTWERT
+851 
-865 APHKIDYDEQRRMI
+865 
-879 QLKDYENKT
+879 
-888 VSQGVELPL
+888 
-897 ATSSQPGLMNST
+897 
-909 DKTKL
+909 
-914 DRLAIDTTWDEQQHM
+914 
-929 NAFTETGEYHIHGI
+929 
-943 RTRDNDGLPIINSGG
+943 
-958 GHTID
+958 
-963 GLLTVL
+963 
-969 DSSLENGTGAKTDI
+969 

-994 TGGDGHVFVRTGQA
+994 MGGDGHVYVRTAQA
-1008 VSKAELKATGSTK
+1008 ASKAELTATDNTR

-1027 LMGIFEKNAV
+1027 LMGMFEKNAV
-1037 TNIADLDTYTTNGMY
+1037 ENATDLDTYTTNGMY
-1052 SGLFADTTLQ
+1052 SGVFMFSGYQQNWGVAI
-1062 SLGGLQFTPGDTFL
+1062 TPGSTFL
-1076 MVTVN
+1076 LVTVN
-1081 GYAASTFGTPQ
+1081 GYAVAKAGLTPQ
-1092 LTQMLYRLP
+1092 LTQMLYLLP
-1101 SKQGSIGFARMYV
+1101 AKDFNAHAKMYL
-1114 RTAYWD
+1114 RTAYWNV
-1120 ASAKSWNF
+1120 SAKSWNY
-1128 QNWDKLATG
+1128 QNWDKIATS
-1137 NDLSPITEELQS
+1137 NDLSPITEEVQS

-1248 VQYIFLEGRRFTRFI
+1248 VQYIFLESRRFTRFI
-1263 RYSSTDVVEV
+1263 RYSSTGVVEV

-1361 SIGEGGGTVDNALL
+1361 SIGDGGGTVDNALL

-1386 NTAIAAKTTAQG
+1386 NTARAAQTAAQGAKTTAN
-1398 AQTTADNANTAAQE
+1398 NANTAAQE
-1412 AKATADGIAAKANSA
+1412 AKVTADGIAAKANGA
-1427 SIAAAEAKQ
+1427 SIAAAEAKTAATSAQ
-1436 TAGAAKSAADAAQT
+1436 TAATAAQT
-1450 TANSAQT
+1450 TANSAHT
-1457 AAQEAKATATSAQ
+1457 AAQEAKE
-1470 TTATSAQ
+1470 
-1477 TTATSAQTT
+1477 
-1486 ATSAQTTANSAQ
+1486 
-1498 AAAAEALSNSEN
+1498 AAAANAENIAEVREAMITNISVDGDAEGVNIIAENTLTHAGLAMKIPNADVRSNKAGVVTGTEINALYEIDLAAADVTNIGFEKDAEKNKITLTGIGQLGQYQSSGIELTPATSELAGLMSATDKIKLDSVESTAN
-1510 AQTAANAAQET
+1510 AAKSAAETAKTAADTAQET
-1521 ANSAREAATAA
+1521 ANSARETATAA

-1546 QSTATAAQTKNSEQD
+1546 QSTATAAQTKNTEQD

-1630 LDGSPA
+1630 LDGTPA
-1636 KLDGSE
+1636 KLDGTD

-1659 GSRLIKAVTFDNP
+1659 GSRLIKAVTFDRPVGND
-1672 IGGETSIWIPA
+1672 ISIWIPA
-1683 GGISWLGAGVM
+1683 GGISWLGAGVI
-1694 DRTNNILCSV
+1694 DRGEAPYTDKTKWKLCSV
-1704 INDSPQ
+1704 INNSEQ
-1710 FRGGGGAA
+1710 FRGGGGVA
-1718 LNPASYAKA
+1718 LDASKYSKA
-1727 PAADAPQITM
+1727 PADTTPQITM

-1742 TNIYATNFG
+1742 TDISTTDFG
-1751 NYARKRGE
+1751 TYARKRGE

-1767 ARFVVE
+1767 AQFVVE

-1779 MGTENSQAAFNAEND
+1779 MGTESSQKAFNENKD

-1804 TGVADM
+1804 AGVTDM
-1810 PDWGN
+1810 PDWNN

-1828 LDAGDGVCLVPYKL
+1828 LEAGDGVCLVPYSL
-1842 PQTNGVAGDTYK
+1842 PQTNGVGGDTYK
-1854 TLNVPVFFGLVGAGY
+1854 TFNLPVFFGLVGAGY

-1900 DPNIVTDK
+1900 DPSIVTDK

-1929 CCMPTEIGGSS
+1929 CCMPTAIGGS
-1940 TLRYSDYFY
+1940 TNLRYSDKFY
-1949 ESSATSKGLR
+1949 TNAETSKGLR
-1959 VRATGGVANYGA
+1959 VRAAGGYAGTVTA
-1971 NAGASCTNANFAA
+1971 AGASCADATAA
-1984 TGANANYSA
+1984 DADAYALYSA
-1993 PLCYFA
+1993 PLCYFE
-1999 EDPII
+1999 EDPVI
-2004 PESEK
+2004 PQSQS
-2009 IEI
+2009 IANN